1 MASLNEYRHLGRSGL
16 RVSPL
21 ALGTMNFGAEWG
33 ADEDASREM
42 FDTYVDRGG
51 NFVDTAGYYSA
62 GESES
67 MLGRFMLGRRDSIVV
82 STKYS
87 LNAPADV
94 NAAGNSRKSMVKSV
108 EQSLRRMQTDYIDLL
123 FLHTWND
130 TAPEDEILR
139 AFDDLVRQG
148 KVLYTG
154 LSNIPAWR
162 AARLQTMAELQG
174 WTRFASLQIE
184 YSLLERTV
192 EREFMPTALAL
203 GMGVLPWSPLSSGRL
218 AGGYATGAVATGRR
232 SAMLAAAYAVS
243 PEVTRVADAVKAVA
257 DEIGVSSSQVAL
269 AWTMRNPAVTAPV
282 IGPRTTEQLID
293 TIAALD
299 VQLDQAQVDR
309 LEEAAKLE
317 TLYPDRLLGFDFIQ
331 AGLSGGHKVLPRI

>member
-1 MASLNEYRHLGRSGL
+1 MTSLDEYRHLGRSGL

-21 ALGTMNFGAEWG
+21 VLGTMNFGAEWG
-33 ADEDASREM
+33 VDETGSREI

-62 GESES
+62 GLSEA
-67 MLGRFMLGRRDSIVV
+67 MLGKFMQGRRDSIVL

-94 NAAGNSRKSMVKSV
+94 NAAGNSRKSMVMSV

-123 FLHTWND
+123 FLHSWND

-148 KVLYTG
+148 KVLYIG
-154 LSNIPAWR
+154 LSNTPAWR
-162 AARLQTMAELQG
+162 VARLQTIAELRG
-174 WTRFASLQIE
+174 WARFVSLQIE

-192 EREFMPTALAL
+192 ERELIPAAEAL

-218 AGGYATGAVATGRR
+218 SGGYATGAVATGRR
-232 SAMLAAAYAVS
+232 SAMLAGAYGAS
-243 PEVTRVADAVKAVA
+243 PEVTRVADAVKEVA
-257 DEIGVSSSQVAL
+257 DELGVSSSQVAL
-269 AWTMRNPAVTAPV
+269 AWLRTNPNVTGPV
-282 IGPRTTEQLID
+282 IGPRTAEQLVD
-293 TIAALD
+293 SIAALD
-299 VQLDQAQVDR
+299 VQLDGSQLAR
-309 LEEAAKLE
+309 LEEASKVE
-317 TLYPDRLLGFDFIQ
+317 PVYPDRLLDLDFIQ
-331 AGLSGGHKVLPRI
+331 AGLSGGHRVLPRV